1 MKAEEIRTEV
11 RDALR
16 QFNVSRPSNEMFWI
30 LTYAMLGELTAQL
43 AEVNDNLERNLEP
56 VLTDIAAQVALLKE
70 AE

>member
-1 MKAEEIRTEV
+1 VKAEEIRTEV